1 MASPLLLFK
10 GLLLIACWSAN
21 AAMAQLSIEA
31 LPPSLPEG
39 GNALLRVDNQA
50 EKPQVF
56 FWYKG
61 KRAFEEFK
69 IAHYETASQT
79 LKWGP
84 KYSGR
89 ERIYT
94 NGSLLLQNVTQEDTG
109 IYTLE
114 SFDTYYRCEVAHVH
128 FQVFKIL
135 TQPYLRVNN
144 IILERWKSAIFECLS
159 PDTGV
164 DITWFFNNKPLDFNK
179 RMALSPEKRR
189 LIIVPLRVKDTGEY
203 QCEVSNSFSSRKS
216 NPISLILIRM

>member
-1 MASPLLLFK
+1 MVIYHVSCYRETETQGTKRLTEEAQAMGGHRKHKTLAVPSAPSPHDLL
-10 GLLLIACWSAN
+10 SALEPERGWLRSLEMN
-21 AAMAQLSIEA
+21 LSFA
-31 LPPSLPEG
+31 LVCSHTE
-39 GNALLRVDNQA
+39 
-50 EKPQVF
+50 
-56 FWYKG
+56 
-61 KRAFEEFK
+61 
-69 IAHYETASQT
+69 
-79 LKWGP
+79 
-84 KYSGR
+84 
-89 ERIYT
+89 
-94 NGSLLLQNVTQEDTG
+94 
-109 IYTLE
+109 
-114 SFDTYYRCEVAHVH
+114 
-128 FQVFKIL
+128 IL